1 MVLVWKPCHVRTDL
15 GQDDLSD
22 MLVHSRDRVQ
32 LHALGLERGQA
43 VGHLRIQRL
52 HLLIQVADVIQL
64 QAEHQA
70 LVVGQSPLE
79 RRHHLLLRGAESPPG
94 QCR

>member
-1 MVLVWKPCHVRTDL
+1 MISVRKARHVRAHL
-15 GQDDLSD
+15 SQDHLSHP
-22 MLVHSRDRVQ
+22 LTYPGDRVQ
-32 LHALGLERGQA
+32 LGGLRHKRGEA

-52 HLLIQVADVIQL
+52 NLLIQVADVIQL

-79 RRHHLLLRGAESPPG
+79 RRHQLVLRGAESPLG
-94 QCR
+94 